1 MCPCEYPN
9 PPPPRP
15 PPQNSPRHPPAAV
28 RAAPGTCR
36 SDPRSPRRRSR
47 LSAQGRIS
55 PPANWL
61 AISLTGHC
69 ATSLPRGSQPGWND
83 DVAQWP
89 AKDMADSGEE
99 MVGQEWSS
107 GVGGGQ
113 RGERRRRVGGASSK
127 RKGVAIFKALF
138 LAIRKH
144 SFIRI
149 LES

>member
-1 MCPCEYPN
+1 MSTLILLLLVLL
-9 PPPPRP
+9 PRTLLVILR
-15 PPQNSPRHPPAAV
+15 PRYERLLVHVDPIRVRPRDVLARPA
-28 RAAPGTCR
+28 
-36 SDPRSPRRRSR
+36 
-47 LSAQGRIS
+47 GR
-55 PPANWL
+55 PANWL
-61 AISLTGHC
+61 AISLAGHC

-144 SFIRI
+144 SFGLI
-149 LES
+149 LEY